1 MASKNPPA
9 SGKPWKPGDP
19 LRFDKAI
26 RQDIAKDPLAG
37 NLDRAGDPLPP
48 PVKQPARS
56 VTPTNHKPFNRQ
68 KKG

>member
-1 MASKNPPA
+1 MVSKNPPT

-19 LRFDKAI
+19 LKFDKAI
-26 RQDIAKDPLAG
+26 QRNIPEGLQTDK
-37 NLDRAGDPLPP
+37 LDRADDALFPP
-48 PVKQPARS
+48 SRNTNRS